1 MLMNNT
7 RAKLKSVQRGLPWAE
22 QFIYSLAFGMLAVA
36 VCLNTEAES
45 DTVRVFP
52 FCVCET
58 NLLGLI
64 VTWWVS
70 VAWFKHIFFFFF
82 FVLSR
87 ICALPLWLLVNN
99 FIAFETLVHFN
110 TWLESP
116 ELVVFTQMTIIKHFS
131 TLSLPLPCSYA
142 HCSANICSFF
152 NIELKIHQNNKGQ
165 VVSALNIAGCRTS
178 FLIYAFKNKTRIW
191 EHMVSAKRPG
201 GLRKALLVQ
210 FLELIIKSFPWPGV
224 RAHRCCHFSFTTRP
238 PQRSAI

>member
-82 FVLSR
+82 SFLVGFVLFHYD
-87 ICALPLWLLVNN
+87 CLW
-99 FIAFETLVHFN
+99 
-110 TWLESP
+110 
-116 ELVVFTQMTIIKHFS
+116 II
-131 TLSLPLPCSYA
+131 LSL
-142 HCSANICSFF
+142 
-152 NIELKIHQNNKGQ
+152 LKLSSTSTPGSNHLNSSSLHKWL
-165 VVSALNIAGCRTS
+165 SLNISQRCHYHCHAPMHIVQQTYVHS
-178 FLIYAFKNKTRIW
+178 LI
-191 EHMVSAKRPG
+191 
-201 GLRKALLVQ
+201 
-210 FLELIIKSFPWPGV
+210 
-224 RAHRCCHFSFTTRP
+224 
-238 PQRSAI
+238 